1 MNQYFQNLHRFYME
15 QGSSRQGK
23 TWGMKL
29 VGFLMDAAI
38 SIWNKRNSME
48 HNRVA
53 HGLSEVENIRLK
65 LEVEKQLRLGGVG
78 VKRKDKHLF
87 KYTKDK
93 IWSQSGEWIRSWLA
107 SVHIARNQIQQAKEE
122 LHLSRGNLTFIRK
135 RPEKSEIRQILRERK
150 QRARRNK

>member
-1 MNQYFQNLHRFYME
+1 
-15 QGSSRQGK
+15 
-23 TWGMKL
+23 
-29 VGFLMDAAI
+29 MDAAI

-53 HGLSEVENIRLK
+53 HGLSEVENIRLN

-78 VKRKDKHLF
+78 VKRKDKYLF

-93 IWSQSGEWIRSWLA
+93 IWTQSGEWIRSWLA
-107 SVHIARNQIQQAKEE
+107 SVHIARNQIQRAKEE

-135 RPEKSEIRQILRERK
+135 RPEKSEIRQIIREQK
-150 QRARRNK
+150 QRAKRNKFKKK